1 MIRQKLSAIKEHR
14 DNEVEFLYGELKNRH
29 QSEKTAVIILTVLF
43 TQMCDAESS
52 EGDDA
57 AVQNPNRAVCSVLAH
72 LLMNPKIRSFTEK
85 LIKAFK
91 HRRYDNEGNKIVLPI
106 TDYMEVKS
114 PLELMDEEAKVK
126 VERWVEEIEKLTRGI
141 RGFLNIDWTA
151 YDTIWRN
158 ICAEQE
164 ISLLLNEIQ
173 PRKNSWGHTFGGYE
187 NRTVTLQQVP
197 ISWISF
203 VIKDTKLAEAVKLLP
218 DYDISIPY
226 SFASS
231 DEETGEA
238 SKMGKIIYSD
248 SKVPVTLN
256 YGGKQ
261 HLVFFNFKCPSQF
274 VFDADKR
281 PISPGRIQLELKS
294 IIVDNVIVQEI
305 DGYSG
310 EEFFLSILGKTDSI
324 SK

>member
-1 MIRQKLSAIKEHR
+1 MEKFERFSEEKLTSLRARYRGDDLFRTWTWLLCLLEQQLNGLNAVEVWSETEMIRQKLSEIKEHR

-114 PLELMDEEAKVK
+114 PLELMDEEAKAN
-126 VERWVEEIEKLTRGI
+126 VEKWVEKIEKLTRGI
-141 RGFLNIDWTA
+141 RGFLNIDWDV
-151 YDTIWRN
+151 YKYIWRN

-164 ISLLLNEIQ
+164 IPLLLKEKQ
-173 PRKNSWGHTFGGYE
+173 PRGNKWGYNLKLVANVLGILHT
-187 NRTVTLQQVP
+187 
-197 ISWISF
+197 
-203 VIKDTKLAEAVKLLP
+203 
-218 DYDISIPY
+218 IPY
-226 SFASS
+226 GENVVLEGSIQAISDAVGVNVRAYIGNHADFGSS
-231 DEETGEA
+231 NTTLTKEMHA
-238 SKMGKIIYSD
+238 KI
-248 SKVPVTLN
+248 
-256 YGGKQ
+256 KQ
-261 HLVFFNFKCPSQF
+261 F
-274 VFDADKR
+274 
-281 PISPGRIQLELKS
+281 I
-294 IIVDNVIVQEI
+294 
-305 DGYSG
+305 
-310 EEFFLSILGKTDSI
+310 LSAVG
-324 SK
+324 

>member
-1 MIRQKLSAIKEHR
+1 MEKFERFSEEKLTSLRALYRGDDLFRTWTWLLCLLEQQLNGLNAVEVWSETEMIRQKLSEIKEHR

-114 PLELMDEEAKVK
+114 PLELMDEEAKAN
-126 VERWVEEIEKLTRGI
+126 VEKWVEKIEKLTRGI
-141 RGFLNIDWTA
+141 RGFLNIDWDV
-151 YDTIWRN
+151 YKYIWRN

-164 ISLLLNEIQ
+164 IPLLLKEKQ
-173 PRKNSWGHTFGGYE
+173 PRGNKWGYNLKLVANVLGILHT
-187 NRTVTLQQVP
+187 
-197 ISWISF
+197 
-203 VIKDTKLAEAVKLLP
+203 
-218 DYDISIPY
+218 IPY
-226 SFASS
+226 GENVVLEGSIQTISNAIGVNVRAYIANHADFGSS
-231 DEETGEA
+231 NTSLTKEMHA
-238 SKMGKIIYSD
+238 KI
-248 SKVPVTLN
+248 
-256 YGGKQ
+256 KQ
-261 HLVFFNFKCPSQF
+261 
-274 VFDADKR
+274 
-281 PISPGRIQLELKS
+281 
-294 IIVDNVIVQEI
+294 
-305 DGYSG
+305 
-310 EEFFLSILGKTDSI
+310 SILSAI
-324 SK
+324 R

>member
-52 EGDDA
+52 NEDDA

-91 HRRYDNEGNKIVLPI
+91 HRRYDNEGNKIILPV
-106 TDYMEVKS
+106 TDYLNVKS

-141 RGFLNIDWTA
+141 RGFLNIDWTV

-164 ISLLLNEIQ
+164 ISLLLKKEQ
-173 PRKNSWGHTFGGYE
+173 PRNNNGD
-187 NRTVTLQQVP
+187 L
-197 ISWISF
+197 I
-203 VIKDTKLAEAVKLLP
+203 
-218 DYDISIPY
+218 
-226 SFASS
+226 
-231 DEETGEA
+231 
-238 SKMGKIIYSD
+238 
-248 SKVPVTLN
+248 
-256 YGGKQ
+256 
-261 HLVFFNFKCPSQF
+261 
-274 VFDADKR
+274 
-281 PISPGRIQLELKS
+281 
-294 IIVDNVIVQEI
+294 
-305 DGYSG
+305 
-310 EEFFLSILGKTDSI
+310 
-324 SK
+324 